1 MAGSLLTFVIP
12 VRHQDNA
19 ADWGLLTRRLQQTI
33 QSISAQDS
41 PDWRGVVVANEGAEL
56 PAMPPNWTVVRVTF
70 APNPLHEQGNA
81 ARETF
86 YDAFRLDKGR
96 RVLSGMMAARDSAYF
111 MVADDDDFVSCRLA
125 SYVGANEGA
134 IGWQITDGYIWEEG
148 AGMVFLHEDFA
159 RICGTSHII
168 RNDIYEL
175 PERFAD
181 ASEDYMRFM
190 FGSHVALPARLKQAG
205 TPLPA
210 LPFPGAVY
218 RIGHAG
224 AHSQSAGLMAQ
235 IFSRENKSR
244 TWLQSV
250 LRLARI
256 RPLTSSLRR
265 EFFAAPTGPH

>member
-19 ADWGLLTRRLQQTI
+19 ADWGLLTQRLQQTI

-41 PDWRGVVVANEGAEL
+41 SDWRGIVVANEGADL
-56 PAMPPNWTVVRVTF
+56 PAMPPNWEVVRVSF
-70 APNPLHEQGNA
+70 APNPMHEQGSA
-81 ARETF
+81 AKETF

-111 MVADDDDFVSCRLA
+111 MIVDDDDFVCRRLA
-125 SYVGANEGA
+125 SYVGANKGQM
-134 IGWQITDGYIWEEG
+134 GWQITDGYIWEEG
-148 AGMVFLHEDFA
+148 AGIVFLHEDFS

-175 PERFAD
+175 PEDFAD
-181 ASEDYMRFM
+181 ASEEYMKFM
-190 FGSHVALPARLKQAG
+190 FGSHVALPTKLKEAG
-205 TPLPA
+205 TPLPV

-224 AHSQSAGLMAQ
+224 AHSKSAGLMAQ
-235 IFSRENKSR
+235 IFSRENRSR

-250 LRLARI
+250 LRLSRV
-256 RPLTSSLRR
+256 RPLTRSLRR
-265 EFFAAPTGPH
+265 EFFGATAGPH